1 MARIPWSARRAGT
14 PETGETH
21 VVVLIT
27 QRSRVQIPPPLPRCR
42 SEALSE
48 PGRGLLHV
56 VVHGARGE
64 THVVTVVDVGHRRD
78 IYRT

>member
-48 PGRGLLHV
+48 QGRGILHV
-56 VVHGARGE
+56 VVHGTRGE
-64 THVVTVVDVGHRRD
+64 EVTAAELAETIRNHSAHE
-78 IYRT
+78 